1 MTAAPRSR
9 PDGQARGLAHIQLF
23 ASTYNSPLRWRLL
36 SGNNREIG
44 RGVAEFA
51 DAEACRLA
59 VKHLQNGIDLLESS
73 VRRAASSEWTWELTA
88 SGEPAVRSGHPF
100 ARQIRCEQG
109 LLQFLHQVVD
119 AEVGRNVLV
128 SGARR
133 WEARSV
139 PLDLPPLR
147 SGRVR

>member
-1 MTAAPRSR
+1 MAGP
-9 PDGQARGLAHIQLF
+9 GIAHIQLF
-23 ASTYNSPLRWRLL
+23 ASTYSSPLRWRLL

-51 DAEACRLA
+51 DEEACRLA
-59 VKHLQNGIDLLESS
+59 VKHLQNGIDGFESS
-73 VRRAASSEWTWELTA
+73 VRRSASSEWTWELTT

-109 LLQFLHQVVD
+109 LLQFLRHVVEAD
-119 AEVGRNVLV
+119 VGHTVLV

-139 PLDLPPLR
+139 PVDLPVLR